1 MEIFEQLR
9 LLLVLIM
16 AFLSYRY
23 ASNQPLALTPSED
36 EEEEF
41 L

>member
-23 ASNQPLALTPSED
+23 VSNQPLPITSSED
-36 EEEEF
+36 
-41 L
+41 